1 MEPTV
6 YSKYIKRILD
16 VICSLAAIIVFSWLY
31 LILIILG
38 TVFMRGNP
46 FFVQERPGKDERIFK
61 MIKFRTMD
69 NRRDREGKLLPD
81 KERVNKYGHFLRAT
95 SLDELPEA
103 FNILVG
109 DMSVVG
115 PRPQLVR
122 DMVFMTDEQ
131 RKRHTVRPGLSGLAQ
146 VNGRNDIDWEEKFD
160 WDLVYLK
167 RITFWGDFKIVV
179 KTVKQA
185 FFKREGAVVGN
196 LSTAEDFGDY
206 LLSRGKVDKLTY
218 DQKQESAK
226 ELLETR
232 G

>member
-1 MEPTV
+1 MNNTV
-6 YSKYIKRILD
+6 YVKYIKRILD
-16 VICSLAAIIVFSWLY
+16 ILCALAALTVFSWLY

-38 TVFMRGNP
+38 AVFMRGNP
-46 FFVQERPGKDERIFK
+46 FFVQERPGKDEKIFK

-69 NRRDREGKLLPD
+69 YKRDPDGNLLPD
-81 KERVNKYGHFLRAT
+81 KDRVNKYGRFIRAT

-103 FNILVG
+103 LNILAG

-115 PRPQLVR
+115 PRPQLVK

-146 VNGRNDIDWEEKFD
+146 VNGRNDIEWEEKFK
-160 WDLVYLK
+160 WDLIYIK
-167 RITFWGDFKIVV
+167 KITFWGDLKIVV

-196 LSTAEDFGDY
+196 LTTVEDFGDY
-206 LLSRGKVDKLTY
+206 LLSRGKIDRETY
-218 DQKQESAK
+218 DEKQISAK
-226 ELLETR
+226 ELLNTR